1 MRTFRISLAVL
12 LALLSVPSAH
22 PQEKESAASA
32 QPQPAAALPQ
42 TPLKIQFVLEEYDG
56 AKKIASMPYTMS
68 LTLSHPDRRD
78 SLGSLKAGVRFP
90 VTVSTDRNTTQQQ
103 YIDIGTSINCWVW
116 LWSGD
121 RYLLSGD
128 VEESLL
134 APRNAASESKEKD
147 ANLADANP
155 SVEPLIRQTR
165 GSFIVALRDG
175 QPQEAASLTD
185 PITGHVIK
193 VQVTLTV
200 MK

>member
-1 MRTFRISLAVL
+1 MRIFRVPLVVL
-12 LALLSVPSAH
+12 LALLSVPSVH
-22 PQEKESAASA
+22 SQEKETAAPA

-42 TPLKIQFVLEEYDG
+42 TPLKIQFLLEEYDG
-56 AKKIASMPYTMS
+56 AKKISSMPYTMS
-68 LTLSHPDRRD
+68 LTLSHSDHRD

-128 VEESLL
+128 VEESSLV
-134 APRNAASESKEKD
+134 PRNAASDSKEGGLAE
-147 ANLADANP
+147 ANSNAD
-155 SVEPLIRQTR
+155 PLIRETR
-165 GSFIVALRDG
+165 GGFSVALRDG
-175 QPQEAASLTD
+175 QTLEAASLTD
-185 PITGHVIK
+185 PVTGHIIK
-193 VQVTLTV
+193 VGVTLSV